1 MTGDF
6 HRSANLPRYKSPFR
20 AYNYMHIHWND
31 KEAIGTS
38 VPMASL
44 RLMRQKSRCDI
55 FMAAFCDGKESG
67 GGRTLELKAGD
78 RFSQIAIKKAM

>member
-20 AYNYMHIHWND
+20 AYNYMHIHWNE

-44 RLMRQKSRCDI
+44 RLM
-55 FMAAFCDGKESG
+55 
-67 GGRTLELKAGD
+67 
-78 RFSQIAIKKAM
+78 

>member
-1 MTGDF
+1 MISTAATTF
-6 HRSANLPRYKSPFR
+6 LFTNSPFL

-31 KEAIGTS
+31 KEAIGTF

-44 RLMRQKSRCDI
+44 CLMRQRSRCDI

-67 GGRTLELKAGD
+67 SGCIAGFHITLEPKAGD
-78 RFSQIAIKKAM
+78 IDFHKLQ

>member
-1 MTGDF
+1 MISTAATTF
-6 HRSANLPRYKSPFR
+6 LFINSPFL
-20 AYNYMHIHWND
+20 AYNYMHIHWNE

-44 RLMRQKSRCDI
+44 CLMRQRSRCDI

-67 GGRTLELKAGD
+67 GGRTLELKAGNID
-78 RFSQIAIKKAM
+78 FHKLQ

>member
-44 RLMRQKSRCDI
+44 RLMRQRSRCDI
-55 FMAAFCDGKESG
+55 FRAAFCDGKESG

-78 RFSQIAIKKAM
+78 IDFHKLQ

>member
-1 MTGDF
+1 MISTAQATF
-6 HRSANLPRYKSPFR
+6 LFTNPLFVLY
-20 AYNYMHIHWND
+20 YMHIHWNE
-31 KEAIGTS
+31 KEAIGTF

-44 RLMRQKSRCDI
+44 CLMRQRSRCDI

-78 RFSQIAIKKAM
+78 IDFHKLQ